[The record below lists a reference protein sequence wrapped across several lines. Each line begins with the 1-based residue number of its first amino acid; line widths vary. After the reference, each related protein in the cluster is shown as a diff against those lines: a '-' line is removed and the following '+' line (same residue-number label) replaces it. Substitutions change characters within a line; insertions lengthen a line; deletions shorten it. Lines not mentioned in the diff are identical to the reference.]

1 MNIAQW
7 SSLLFQRSICLLDH
21 CLLMDSPK
29 SILVPPK
36 RKGKPGEDC
45 LPCRILG
52 SGTCFGISIYAY
64 TLFRKAPLTKVG
76 DRRFDAALCLLFAA
90 LGVYRAVLY

>member
-45 LPCRILG
+45 LP
-52 SGTCFGISIYAY
+52 FVA
-64 TLFRKAPLTKVG
+64 
-76 DRRFDAALCLLFAA
+76 
-90 LGVYRAVLY
+90 